1 MFEALGVRTPVSDS
15 FIDLSTGL
23 HMPEEVLDSRL
34 HIPAGRNHYLHGRM
48 SRPSSKAFP
57 WHQLGDKLFL
67 KERGM
72 SATLVTTVIDRRR
85 H

>member
-34 HIPAGRNHYLHGRM
+34 LEITIYIGG
-48 SRPSSKAFP
+48 
-57 WHQLGDKLFL
+57 
-67 KERGM
+67 
-72 SATLVTTVIDRRR
+72 
-85 H
+85 